1 MLSRLELEPA
11 YFRNLCLGA
20 PFFLML
26 YTGMALLWI
35 MTGREDDLTP
45 AATPPA
51 FFFPFLPFLAANLV
65 FSILICGY
73 GVGVGA
79 SAGAEESWG

>member
-1 MLSRLELEPA
+1 
-11 YFRNLCLGA
+11 
-20 PFFLML
+20 
-26 YTGMALLWI
+26 

-79 SAGAEESWG
+79 SAGAEES